1 MVRVSFGP
9 VGEFFMETSADTFS
23 SEDVSVAEEL
33 YKRIMNARSECDII
47 HDARCGMYGDE
58 D

>member
-1 MVRVSFGP
+1 MIKFSFGP
-9 VGEFFMETSADTFS
+9 NGEFFMES
-23 SEDVSVAEEL
+23 SEALSAEAVDLAELL